1 MERIIECVPNFSEG
15 RDIGIINAIADAIQ
29 PGYTECRNA
38 DSVRILHIDRG
49 EAANRTVITFA
60 GTPEDV
66 TEAAFRGVR
75 KAAELIDMRLQ
86 HGTHPRSGATDVL
99 PLVPVRGVTL
109 DECAAMARH
118 LAERIYS
125 ELGIPCYCYEAA
137 AFRAERKRLEVCRS
151 GEYEALPEKIADP
164 DRRPD
169 FSPDSYDGTVERSG
183 AVNVGARDYL
193 IAVNFN
199 LDSVSAD
206 IATEIARD
214 VRESGRVV
222 RKRSGDISRDG
233 QTGAGTDSGSPDSG
247 TKVRI
252 PGRLKGCKAIGWFI
266 EEYGIAQVSMNIT
279 DIRATS
285 LHKAYEEVCAAAS
298 HYGVRVTGTEI
309 IGLVPEKVLLDAGE
323 YFMSK
328 AADNTGR
335 ASLIDTAIRA
345 MGLDDLKPFL
355 PERKVIEYCLAACQ

>member
-169 FSPDSYDGTVERSG
+169 FSPDSYDGTVESP
-183 AVNVGARDYL
+183 VM
-193 IAVNFN
+193 
-199 LDSVSAD
+199 
-206 IATEIARD
+206 
-214 VRESGRVV
+214 
-222 RKRSGDISRDG
+222 
-233 QTGAGTDSGSPDSG
+233 SGSPAGLSG
-247 TKVRI
+247 SGPETY
-252 PGRLKGCKAIGWFI
+252 PGTDRPEPGQTLVHLTA
-266 EEYGIAQVSMNIT
+266 AQRSEF
-279 DIRATS
+279 RA
-285 LHKAYEEVCAAAS
+285 V
-298 HYGVRVTGTEI
+298 
-309 IGLVPEKVLLDAGE
+309 
-323 YFMSK
+323 
-328 AADNTGR
+328 
-335 ASLIDTAIRA
+335 
-345 MGLDDLKPFL
+345 
-355 PERKVIEYCLAACQ
+355 

>member
-109 DECAAMARH
+109 DECAAMARL

-199 LDSVSAD
+199 LDTESAGL
-206 IATEIARD
+206 ASEIAKD
-214 VRESGRVV
+214 VRESGRTV
-222 RKRSGDISRDG
+222 
-233 QTGAGTDSGSPDSG
+233 TGADGRKT
-247 TKVRI
+247 RI
-252 PGRLKGCKAIGWFI
+252 PGTLRGCKAIGWYI
-266 EEYGIAQVSMNIT
+266 DEYGIAQVSMNIT
-279 DIRATS
+279 DSDAVPLHRAFT
-285 LHKAYEEVCAAAS
+285 EVCRAAERRGAK
-298 HYGVRVTGTEI
+298 VTGTEI
-309 IGLVPEKVLLDAGE
+309 IGLLPRKCLLDAGR
-323 YFMSK
+323 YFLSSADPAGAAPADTDDWTLLETAVK
-328 AADNTGR
+328 AMNLDELR
-335 ASLIDTAIRA
+335 PFDIRSRLI
-345 MGLDDLKPFL
+345 
-355 PERKVIEYCLAACQ
+355 